1 MPILSFNFWRRAR
14 ADERSAYLPAVEKGL
29 STSEERFRVELDSV
43 THLKREGRRE
53 MTRSEVMVVESN
65 LDSSNDAT
73 RAKAFLLG
81 YYTRRKRSEGRQRN
95 VN

>member
-53 MTRSEVMVVESN
+53 MTSN